1 MIKIITVAPDEIE
14 IKQSAIEEYLGYFGA
29 KADAVTLSLIE
40 ECRKEILECIDFRA
54 CISEVGCC
62 ENENGGICLD
72 FMQSSSKS
80 LAGNLKNCETAFVFA
95 ATTGAALHRLISKNS
110 LISPLKGIV
119 TDSIGSAAIE
129 AFCDYINK
137 SIGDTDYLRPRFS
150 PGYGDLSLGCQKA
163 ILDFLE
169 AKKHIGLAL
178 TDGGMLTPVKSVTA
192 IIGLSKEKNKCRNKK
207 GCMVCNR
214 INCPYS

>member
-40 ECRKEILECIDFRA
+40 ECRKEIHECIDFRA

-80 LAGNLKNCETAFVFA
+80 LAGNLYN
-95 ATTGAALHRLISKNS
+95 
-110 LISPLKGIV
+110 
-119 TDSIGSAAIE
+119 
-129 AFCDYINK
+129 
-137 SIGDTDYLRPRFS
+137 
-150 PGYGDLSLGCQKA
+150 
-163 ILDFLE
+163 
-169 AKKHIGLAL
+169 
-178 TDGGMLTPVKSVTA
+178 
-192 IIGLSKEKNKCRNKK
+192 
-207 GCMVCNR
+207 
-214 INCPYS
+214 